1 MKIGNGNNTKSGKL
15 TSNASYFTAKLSDV
29 EELVRFW
36 HINLGHM
43 SKQKMITT
51 VENNNIDG
59 LAEMVS
65 VHQINKHFPDCPD
78 CVHANLAQKSHPKFI
93 LR

>member
-1 MKIGNGNNTKSGKL
+1 MILNIERENGLYLTTEKAVRKAFNKSNGTGFIDPTKIGYGNNRKSGKL
-15 TSNASYFTAKLSDV
+15 TSNASDFTAKLSDV

-51 VENNNIDG
+51 V
-59 LAEMVS
+59 
-65 VHQINKHFPDCPD
+65 
-78 CVHANLAQKSHPKFI
+78 
-93 LR
+93 

>member
-1 MKIGNGNNTKSGKL
+1 MSEQKL
-15 TSNASYFTAKLSDV
+15 
-29 EELVRFW
+29 
-36 HINLGHM
+36 
-43 SKQKMITT
+43 ITT

-78 CVHANLAQKSHPKFI
+78 CMHANLAQKSHPKFSDRVYEVGKTLAI
-93 LR
+93 DVFEPCSEKIHTGKKEEKNQYLL